1 MIRMSNYPQDKF
13 TAPDISGK
21 WRYWGNIQNLTP
33 DGISP
38 ITTIT
43 GVININQD
51 NLFFN
56 YVNVELNLNRIGVF
70 VPITNCING
79 KTNVQ
84 WQARVV
90 NNVDDAT
97 LTLTPYCY
105 KNGKPTKATS
115 TNIAPGAVQA
125 GSPTYVRTI
134 YYERI

>member
-1 MIRMSNYPQDKF
+1 M
-13 TAPDISGK
+13 
-21 WRYWGNIQNLTP
+21 
-33 DGISP
+33 
-38 ITTIT
+38 
-43 GVININQD
+43 
-51 NLFFN
+51 
-56 YVNVELNLNRIGVF
+56 NRIGGF

-105 KNGKPTKATS
+105 KNRKPTKATS
-115 TNIAPGAVQA
+115 TNIAPGPVEED
-125 GSPTYVRTI
+125 SPTYVRTI